1 MSTRR
6 NANTPPFIVD
16 DPGSWGMIAQVQRAI
31 GGQMGAHHRR
41 HVPIPGILMM
51 PQRAVPIPTSGL
63 STSESTPVG
72 VGRLKVVAALPDPAD
87 RLRFADDGKTL
98 YGESPRAKR
107 SWTFPSL
114 TPAPVIAEE
123 QAPVPVPP
131 LFEILADD
139 DLGDLPIVA
148 PGGEYAALIVRDGRL
163 PAMALVRL
171 GSGLETR
178 ELVRWITGVAAAAW
192 SPDGRLF
199 ALSGDWGV
207 LITVEG

>member
-6 NANTPPFIVD
+6 NANIPPFIAG

-51 PQRAVPIPTSGL
+51 PQRIVPIPVSGL
-63 STSESTPVG
+63 SMSESTPVG
-72 VGRLKVVAALPDPAD
+72 VGRLKVVAALPDSSD
-87 RLRFADDGKTL
+87 RLRFSEDGKTL

-107 SWTFPSL
+107 SWTFPAL

-123 QAPVPVPP
+123 QPPVAVPP
-131 LFEILADD
+131 GLAILAD

-148 PGGEYAALIVRDGRL
+148 PGGQYAAMIVRDGRL
-163 PAMALVRL
+163 PALAMVRL
-171 GSGLETR
+171 ASGPQAR
-178 ELVRWITGVAAAAW
+178 EMVRWITGVAAAAW
-192 SPDGRLF
+192 SPDGRIL
-199 ALSGDWGV
+199 ALAGDWGL
-207 LITVEG
+207 LITVEA